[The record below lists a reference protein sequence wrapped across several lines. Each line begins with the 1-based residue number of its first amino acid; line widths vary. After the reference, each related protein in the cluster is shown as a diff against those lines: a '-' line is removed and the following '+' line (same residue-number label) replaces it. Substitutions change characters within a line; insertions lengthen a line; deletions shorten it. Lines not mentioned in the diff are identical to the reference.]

1 MQVSC
6 NCLQAYD
13 SSKDTDYS
21 SLLSKSLAFYEAQ
34 QSGVLSS
41 NPISWRANSGLTDLP
56 LGGWYE
62 GGSKLYLLYCL
73 PSAAHG

>member
-1 MQVSC
+1 MHC
-6 NCLQAYD
+6 CCWQAYD

-34 QSGVLSS
+34 QSGTLSS
-41 NPISWRANSGLTDLP
+41 NPISWRADSGLSDLP

-62 GGSKLYLLYCL
+62 GGSELFC
-73 PSAAHG
+73 HCHM